1 MKREDISKVF
11 PEATEEQIKSLLD
24 IHTAD
29 IGKAKKAGDD
39 YKSQLDEVQKKL
51 KEFEG
56 VDVKELNGKIAD
68 LTKQLSDKDAEYQ
81 QQIADRDFTDALKTA
96 ITAAGGRSDKA
107 VMAMLDVD
115 ALKASKNRDADIK
128 AALEACQKDNGYL
141 FGKDE
146 PIKNPVGPTGG
157 GAGGGDTLASM
168 RAAFGLP
175 TKEK

>member
-11 PEATEEQIKSLLD
+11 PEATEDQITSLLD

-29 IGKAKKAGDD
+29 IGKAKKDGDD

-56 VDVKELNGKIAD
+56 VDVKELNGKIAA
-68 LTKQLSDKDAEYQ
+68 LKQELSDKDKEYQ
-81 QQIADRDFTDALKTA
+81 QKMADRDFSDALKAA

-128 AALEACQKDNGYL
+128 AALETCRKDNGYL

-157 GAGGGDTLASM
+157 GTGGGDPLASM
-168 RAAFGLP
+168 RAAFGLSA
-175 TKEK
+175 KDK